1 MKYLVYELF
10 SGVGLCNQL
19 FSFETAI
26 YLAHIM
32 KRKLILIIKNP
43 LCHCGRSSWE
53 YGYFLNFFTNEYE
66 KYLPN
71 GFEVYY
77 RDIPKEL
84 VPHLRTN
91 KTLETDKFSNI
102 VFVDHDLITNG
113 NQQIIKEFC
122 HYRKPVNFN
131 LNEFTDVY
139 IHVTKSNAS
148 RCLYNFMTTK
158 ENYQL
163 MYDICNSI
171 KFKPIYYKIANQ
183 IYSELPKGKND
194 FVIFS
199 HLRFGDVHKDKA
211 FLERSNSL
219 IIKNL
224 SEYFEG
230 HRTNLIQ
237 QKIYCLV
244 DNKNNKPFFD
254 AMKKY
259 NIQHI
264 DQYSDNKLKNY
275 LQDNQMVYH
284 ENYEVTKYEVSNAII
299 DMILASLADEFLG
312 YVSST
317 FSHYI
322 QYLRFREHKS
332 YYNYCNLVHNNSSFC
347 RLRQVKQSDYEWI
360 RLGFSGG
367 HPCSWHYFFKP
378 PVYRPPTYFTIH
390 NKIDGFGSQLQ
401 ACFSLVAYCH
411 YKEYTYVHNP
421 FYKMHHNDENLANF
435 PKIMNDFMN
444 LEHVYQ
450 DINTMSNHEKSQ
462 VHRVKEGY
470 FVHGS
475 LHPEFFYNKEV
486 LEKLRTC
493 YNSNPKPNIENI
505 YKPNT
510 YNIALHIRRGDV
522 AQTNRHSS
530 RFTHNVEYINIV
542 GSLTLPENSVIH
554 VFSEGSI
561 DDFQDIK
568 TAFPDTIFHLNTN
581 IQETFHCMVKADMLI
596 ISKSSFCYCA
606 ALLNENK
613 VIGTLIKSW
622 WHKPLKSWL

>member
-26 YLAHIM
+26 YLANVM

-53 YGYFLNFFTNEYE
+53 FGYFLNFFTNDYE

-77 RDIPKEL
+77 KDLPKEL
-84 VPHLRTN
+84 LPHLRTN

-102 VFVDHDLITNG
+102 VFVDHDLITTA
-113 NQQIIKEFC
+113 NQQNIKDFC
-122 HYRKPVNFN
+122 HYRKPVSFN

-139 IHVTKSNAS
+139 IHATKSNAS
-148 RCLYNFMTTK
+148 RCFYNFMTTQ

-163 MYDICNSI
+163 MSDICGSI
-171 KFKPIYYKIANQ
+171 KFKPIYYKIAHQ
-183 IYSELPKGKND
+183 IYNELPKGKND
-194 FVIFS
+194 FIVFT

-219 IIKNL
+219 IVKNL
-224 SEYFEG
+224 TQYFEG
-230 HRTNLIQ
+230 HRTNMIQ
-237 QKIYCLV
+237 QKTYCLV
-244 DNKNNKPFFD
+244 DNKNNKPFFES
-254 AMKKY
+254 MKKY
-259 NIQHI
+259 NMQHI
-264 DQYSDNKLKNY
+264 DQFSNNKLKNY
-275 LQDNQMVYH
+275 LQDNQMTYH

-322 QYLRFREHKS
+322 QYMRFREDKS
-332 YYNYCNLVHNNSSFC
+332 YYNYCNLVHNNSSLC
-347 RLRQVKQSDYEWI
+347 TLRQIKESDCEWL

-378 PVYRPPTYFTIH
+378 PVYRPNTYFTIH

-401 ACFSLVAYCH
+401 ACFSLIAYCH

-421 FYKMHHNDENLANF
+421 FYKMHHNDEELANF
-435 PKIMNDFMN
+435 PTIMNSFIN
-444 LEHVYQ
+444 LEEKFQ
-450 DINTMSNHEKSQ
+450 GINTMTNHEKSQ

-475 LHPEFFYNKEV
+475 LNPEFFYNKEV
-486 LEKLRTC
+486 LEQLRTC
-493 YNSNPKPNIENI
+493 YYSNPKPSLEHI
-505 YKPNT
+505 YKPDT
-510 YNIALHIRRGDV
+510 YNVALHIRRGDV
-522 AQTNRHSS
+522 GKTNRHSS
-530 RFTHNVEYINIV
+530 RYTHNNNYIEIL
-542 GSLTLPENSVIH
+542 GSQQLPENTVIH
-554 VFSEGSI
+554 IFSEGTL

-568 TAFPDTIFHLNTN
+568 TIYPDAMFHLNTN
-581 IQETFHCMVKADMLI
+581 IQETFHGMVKADLLVM
-596 ISKSSFCYCA
+596 SKSSFCYCA

-613 VIGTLIKSW
+613 VNGTIIKNW

>member
-26 YLAHIM
+26 YLANVM

-53 YGYFLNFFTNEYE
+53 YGYFLNFFTNDYE

-77 RDIPKEL
+77 KDLPKEL
-84 VPHLRTN
+84 LSHLRTN

-102 VFVDHDLITNG
+102 VFVDHDLITTA
-113 NQQIIKEFC
+113 NQQKIKDFC
-122 HYRKPVNFN
+122 HYRKPVSFN

-139 IHVTKSNAS
+139 IHATKSNAS
-148 RCLYNFMTTK
+148 RCFYNFMTTQ

-163 MYDICNSI
+163 MSDICGSI
-171 KFKPIYYKIANQ
+171 KFKPIYYKIAHQ
-183 IYSELPKGKND
+183 IYNELPKGKND
-194 FVIFS
+194 FIVFT
-199 HLRFGDVHKDKA
+199 HLRFGDVHKEKA

-219 IIKNL
+219 IVKNL
-224 SEYFEG
+224 TQYFEG
-230 HRTNLIQ
+230 HRTNMIQ
-237 QKIYCLV
+237 QKTYCLV
-244 DNKNNKPFFD
+244 DNKNNKPFFES
-254 AMKKY
+254 MKKY
-259 NIQHI
+259 NMHHI
-264 DQYSDNKLKNY
+264 DQFSNNKLKNY
-275 LQDNQMVYH
+275 LQDNQMTYH

-322 QYLRFREHKS
+322 QYMRFREDKS

-347 RLRQVKQSDYEWI
+347 RLRQIKESNCEWL

-378 PVYRPPTYFTIH
+378 PVYRPNTYFTIH

-401 ACFSLVAYCH
+401 ACFSLIAYCH

-421 FYKMHHNDENLANF
+421 FYKMHHNDEELANF
-435 PKIMNDFMN
+435 PTIMNSFIN
-444 LEHVYQ
+444 LEEKFQ
-450 DINTMSNHEKSQ
+450 GINTMTNHEKSQ

-475 LHPEFFYNKEV
+475 LNPEFFYNKEV

-493 YNSNPKPNIENI
+493 YYSNPKPSLEHI
-505 YKPNT
+505 YKPDT
-510 YNIALHIRRGDV
+510 YNVALHIRRGDV
-522 AQTNRHSS
+522 EKTNRHSS
-530 RFTHNVEYINIV
+530 RYTHNNDYIEIL
-542 GSLTLPENSVIH
+542 GSQQLPENTAIH
-554 VFSEGSI
+554 IFSEGTL
-561 DDFQDIK
+561 DDFQEIK
-568 TAFPDTIFHLNTN
+568 TIYPDAMFHLNTN
-581 IQETFHCMVKADMLI
+581 IQETFHGMVKADLLVM
-596 ISKSSFCYCA
+596 SKSSFCYCA

-613 VIGTLIKSW
+613 VNGTIIKNW